1 MCPVTERQA
10 SADPVPVAGGGRSA
24 VVAAISA
31 WSIYVAI
38 YAVLFALSGFALP
51 LAIRG
56 ALANGIP
63 DGLLALAAFRTVR
76 RFDRRQTPR
85 RAGLLR
91 AYALHGAAVVLLAFA
106 LKNLLIWLDVVLVRG
121 EATYRIVPGI
131 AMWQAFISTLL
142 FVAVASSAQA
152 WTTAR
157 RLRDEEAH
165 AARAEALRA
174 RAELSAL
181 RAQLEPHFVF
191 NVLHSV
197 LGLVRRDPALAE
209 TALEELG
216 DLLRYTIRVHRD
228 GADWT
233 ALRHEWEFMES
244 YLELEKIRL
253 GERLHASLHADPAA
267 LDHAVPTF
275 SLQPLVENA
284 VRHGI
289 APRAGGGSI
298 RVDSRIDGDTLR
310 LEVRNDAR
318 GDGSRDENADGA
330 GLGLHVLRERLDVL
344 YRGRARMDA
353 GPTEEGGYA
362 VVLALPRDRAGGEA
376 GA

>member
-1 MCPVTERQA
+1 MCPATERRL
-10 SADPVPVAGGGRSA
+10 SAEVGDRSHTIGRSA

-31 WSIYVAI
+31 WLAYVAI
-38 YAVLFALSGFALP
+38 YAVLFGLSGFALP
-51 LAIRG
+51 IAIRG
-56 ALANGIP
+56 AFANGIP
-63 DGLLALAAFRTVR
+63 DGLLALAALQVT
-76 RFDRRQTPR
+76 R
-85 RAGLLR
+85 RAALR
-91 AYALHGAAVVLLAFA
+91 ASILRGAAVVLLAFV
-106 LKNLLIWLDVVLVRG
+106 LKNVLIWLDVRLVRG
-121 EATYRIVPGI
+121 EATYHIVPGV
-131 AMWQAFISTLL
+131 AMWQVFISTLL
-142 FVAVASSAQA
+142 YVAVASSAHA
-152 WTTAR
+152 WVTAR

-216 DLLRYTIRVHRD
+216 DLLRYAIRVHRD

-233 ALRHEWEFMES
+233 ALRHEWEFMET
-244 YLELEKIRL
+244 YLGLEKIRL
-253 GERLHASLHADPAA
+253 GERLQASLHAEPAA
-267 LDHAVPTF
+267 LDQSVPTF

-289 APRAGGGSI
+289 APRAAGGRV

-310 LEVRNDAR
+310 LEVRND
-318 GDGSRDENADGA
+318 GDGVGATTAENGDGT
-330 GLGLHVLRERLDVL
+330 GLGLHVLRERLEVL
-344 YRGRARMDA
+344 YRGRARMHA
-353 GPTEEGGYA
+353 GPTQEGGYC
-362 VVLALPRDRAGGEA
+362 VVLILPRDPGSSEA
-376 GA
+376 AS